1 MGKNLLVSLNL
12 GSAIIGE
19 AEPVYFEDR
28 ELEELRRATGKKPR
42 YRFLRAVL
50 FSPASEVPPE
60 SLPRLIRDLA
70 GLLLPYYGLSRRSRG
85 IVIELITMAADA
97 IEEKDA
103 LCLWDSEA
111 VSEID
116 YEKAVKRVEDF
127 YPEQK
132 KSREIK

>member
-12 GSAIIGE
+12 GSAIAGE
-19 AEPVYFEDR
+19 AEPVYFEDQ
-28 ELEELRRATGKKPR
+28 ELEELRRATGKKPGF
-42 YRFLRAVL
+42 RFLREVL

-85 IVIELITMAADA
+85 IVIELITRAADA

-103 LCLWDSEA
+103 LCLWDSDA
-111 VSEID
+111 VGKID
-116 YEKAVKRVEDF
+116 YEKAVKKVEDF
-127 YPEQK
+127 YPEK
-132 KSREIK
+132 EKGRDIK